1 MYIAIDG
8 ATTKAAQGKVYQGY
22 LESSNVNVVSE
33 MVNMITIA
41 RDYES
46 SQKVIQSIDST
57 LERAVNLG
65 QL

>member
-1 MYIAIDG
+1 M
-8 ATTKAAQGKVYQGY
+8 YQGY